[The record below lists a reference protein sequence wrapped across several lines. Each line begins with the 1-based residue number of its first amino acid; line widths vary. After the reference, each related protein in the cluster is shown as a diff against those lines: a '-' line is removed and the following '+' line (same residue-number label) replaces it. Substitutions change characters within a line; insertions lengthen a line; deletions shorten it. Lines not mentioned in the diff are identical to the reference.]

1 MIGVRLEQQYV
12 ALTSDEVLSTFQLPA
27 EAFEDLRSIVLA
39 NEDGEPTTFYLFKPE
54 KVMRLAK
61 FFSERELVNTDLLLE
76 PDNMLRKEQPLES
89 ELISASSWWSD
100 AATEYWKCAVQAQ
113 ILTPQMDG
121 DISALKDG
129 TFTASPEMISD
140 GIEKYHKYRTSMRK
154 GAYEEFE
161 TLFFRLI
168 RDQVEETIRLP
179 SVSAVKQAG
188 SESLLEPLEKAL
200 ATFDTKAS
208 QEMATKLNKWFGVM
222 KAEFAEEA
230 FQTKISKFVESG
242 SVNWDDLVLV
252 VSKLQGS
259 SLTTEVAEKVKGI
272 FDLVAKDLFSK
283 ASYVIL
289 CCIKLQLEGL

>member
-1 MIGVRLEQQYV
+1 MGVRGSSSSDVEL
-12 ALTSDEVLSTFQLPA
+12 LTKNKKAKTMKSGCVGSA
-27 EAFEDLRSIVLA
+27 SS
-39 NEDGEPTTFYLFKPE
+39 GPE
-54 KVMRLAK
+54 KAV
-61 FFSERELVNTDLLLE
+61 
-76 PDNMLRKEQPLES
+76 S

-168 RDQVEETIRLP
+168 RDQVEEIIRLP